1 MEVHILQ
8 IHQDRGLER
17 KAKDSAI
24 KWLEIRVK
32 TNKIDRDTNC
42 QLDKEAA
49 RSWKKQTW
57 PVDVHILTLNTGGA
71 LSYHKK

>member
-17 KAKDSAI
+17 KDSAI

-32 TNKIDRDTNC
+32 INKIDQSTNC
-42 QLDKEAA
+42 QQDKAAA
-49 RSWKKQTW
+49 RPWKKQTW
-57 PVDVHILTLNTGGA
+57 PIDVHILILNTGGGP
-71 LSYHKK
+71 SCH